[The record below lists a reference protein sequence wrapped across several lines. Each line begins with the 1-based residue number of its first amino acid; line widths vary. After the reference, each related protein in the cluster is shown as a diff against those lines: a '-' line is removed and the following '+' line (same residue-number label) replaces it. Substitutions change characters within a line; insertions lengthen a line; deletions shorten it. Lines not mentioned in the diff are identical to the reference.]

1 MLLYERLY
9 KWIFVSF
16 MLKCRKNFAN
26 LLLLCVILFTLG
38 SSVRPA
44 NRDMGIETLLRNADS
59 SRPLQWVNHSGAVVY
74 SGRQIVATAG
84 EEFFWKPADCLE
96 NLLIFSENSR
106 IQPPE
111 QHFCCKAE
119 RQTGSSRAPPWS
131 VERDFCS

>member
-26 LLLLCVILFTLG
+26 LLLLCVMIFMLG

-44 NRDMGIETLLRNADS
+44 NREMGIDTLLQNVDS

-84 EEFFWKPADCLE
+84 EEFVWKPVDWME
-96 NLLIFSENSR
+96 NLLDFNRKNR
-106 IQPPE
+106 IQPPVS
-111 QHFCCKAE
+111 HFCDNTVQQA
-119 RQTGSSRAPPWS
+119 GSSRAPPCG
-131 VERDFCS
+131 EK